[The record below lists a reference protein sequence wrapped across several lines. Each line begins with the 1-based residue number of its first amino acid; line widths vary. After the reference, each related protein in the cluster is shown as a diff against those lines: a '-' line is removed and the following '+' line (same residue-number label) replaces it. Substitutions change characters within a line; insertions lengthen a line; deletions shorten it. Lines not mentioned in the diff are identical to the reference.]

1 MTRSSLGSALVTGAS
16 SGIGAVYADR
26 LAKRGYDLI
35 LVARNGEKLK
45 SLAARLTAET
55 HRSVKVMPADL
66 GDKVALAK
74 IEAVLRDDP
83 SISML
88 VNNAGTASIAPLL
101 NSDVDQMEAMIALN
115 VTALTRLTYAAAPAF
130 VARGAGTIINI
141 GSVVGVVPERLN
153 GVYGATKAFVLA
165 LSQSL
170 QHELADKGVRIQA
183 VLPAATAT
191 DIWEKSGLHHS
202 KLPAGTVMSTEDMVD
217 AALTGLDQGEV
228 VTIPPL
234 QDGDDWT
241 RFDAARLALAP
252 KLTNAAPAPRY
263 RAARASS
270 KHRVRRNLTKHE
282 DQAMT
287 SRSVVIAEPVR
298 TAIGAFGGTLKDVPA
313 PDLGAVAIRAA
324 VERAGLKP
332 EEIETAA
339 MGNVIQ
345 AGTKMNP
352 ARQAAVQ
359 AGLPV
364 TVPALTVNRVCGSG
378 AQAIV
383 SAAQEILLGN
393 ANAAV
398 AGGMESMDQAPYL
411 VQRGRWG
418 YRLGDGQLY
427 DSVLRDGLND
437 AFSGEHSGWHTEDLV
452 EKYQVTRE
460 AQDQWA
466 LRSQQRFARAQ
477 SAGHFKSQ
485 IAAVQ
490 VPGKKGPTPFD
501 QDEAN
506 RPDTTIEA
514 LARLKPAFR
523 PDGAITAGNAPGLN
537 DAAAAMVLADE
548 AWAEKRGLKPAAR
561 LVAYGIAAVEPG
573 MFGLGP
579 VPAVKQ
585 ALQRAG
591 WEIESIERAE
601 INEAFAAIAIVVA
614 RELGF
619 SDEIVNVEGGAV
631 AHGHP
636 IGATGAVL
644 TTKLIH
650 SMRRDGLKRGLVTL
664 CIGGGQGIALAIE
677 TLH

>member
-1 MTRSSLGSALVTGAS
+1 
-16 SGIGAVYADR
+16 
-26 LAKRGYDLI
+26 
-35 LVARNGEKLK
+35 
-45 SLAARLTAET
+45 
-55 HRSVKVMPADL
+55 
-66 GDKVALAK
+66 
-74 IEAVLRDDP
+74 
-83 SISML
+83 
-88 VNNAGTASIAPLL
+88 
-101 NSDVDQMEAMIALN
+101 
-115 VTALTRLTYAAAPAF
+115 
-130 VARGAGTIINI
+130 
-141 GSVVGVVPERLN
+141 
-153 GVYGATKAFVLA
+153 
-165 LSQSL
+165 
-170 QHELADKGVRIQA
+170 
-183 VLPAATAT
+183 
-191 DIWEKSGLHHS
+191 
-202 KLPAGTVMSTEDMVD
+202 
-217 AALTGLDQGEV
+217 
-228 VTIPPL
+228 
-234 QDGDDWT
+234 
-241 RFDAARLALAP
+241 
-252 KLTNAAPAPRY
+252 
-263 RAARASS
+263 
-270 KHRVRRNLTKHE
+270 
-282 DQAMT
+282 MT

-364 TVPALTVNRVCGSG
+364 TVPAMTVNRVCGSG

-393 ANAAV
+393 AHAAV
-398 AGGMESMDQAPYL
+398 AGGMENMDQAPYL

-477 SAGHFKSQ
+477 AAGHFKSQ
-485 IAAVQ
+485 IAPVQ

-506 RPDTTIEA
+506 RPDTTLEA
-514 LARLKPAFR
+514 LARLKAAFR

-548 AWAEKRGLKPAAR
+548 AWAEKRALQPAAR

-591 WEIESIERAE
+591 WEVGSIERAE

-614 RELGF
+614 RELGL

>member
-1 MTRSSLGSALVTGAS
+1 
-16 SGIGAVYADR
+16 
-26 LAKRGYDLI
+26 
-35 LVARNGEKLK
+35 
-45 SLAARLTAET
+45 
-55 HRSVKVMPADL
+55 
-66 GDKVALAK
+66 
-74 IEAVLRDDP
+74 
-83 SISML
+83 
-88 VNNAGTASIAPLL
+88 
-101 NSDVDQMEAMIALN
+101 
-115 VTALTRLTYAAAPAF
+115 
-130 VARGAGTIINI
+130 
-141 GSVVGVVPERLN
+141 
-153 GVYGATKAFVLA
+153 
-165 LSQSL
+165 
-170 QHELADKGVRIQA
+170 
-183 VLPAATAT
+183 
-191 DIWEKSGLHHS
+191 
-202 KLPAGTVMSTEDMVD
+202 
-217 AALTGLDQGEV
+217 
-228 VTIPPL
+228 
-234 QDGDDWT
+234 
-241 RFDAARLALAP
+241 
-252 KLTNAAPAPRY
+252 
-263 RAARASS
+263 
-270 KHRVRRNLTKHE
+270 
-282 DQAMT
+282 MT

-324 VERAGLKP
+324 VERAGVKP
-332 EEIETAA
+332 DDIETIA

-383 SAAQEILLGN
+383 SVAQEILLGN

-411 VQRGRWG
+411 IGRGRWG

-537 DAAAAMVLADE
+537 DAGAAMVLADE
-548 AWAEKRGLKPAAR
+548 AWAEKRALQPAAR

-591 WEIESIERAE
+591 WEIGSIERAE

-614 RELGF
+614 RELGL
-619 SDEIVNVEGGAV
+619 SDEIVNVDGGAI